1 MLNKADMRT
10 ERDLR
15 RSEHGSS
22 EDGTSDPHR
31 ALRRTVLPAHSVHTR
46 RRVPNRKKKNP
57 APADSPIG
65 AHRRQPT
72 KQNMTDPRSAT
83 CMVHYSVREARVHMP
98 SCWCSLGGPHGS
110 RGARGVGRVTGDTDG
125 AVLGTRGAVMG
136 VSPLGVSPADP
147 PARWRGR
154 RSCLRG
160 WRQCERPGYHRP
172 VCDLEG

>member
-1 MLNKADMRT
+1 MRT

-15 RSEHGSS
+15 RGRNTEARKS
-22 EDGTSDPHR
+22 EDGTSDPRR

-110 RGARGVGRVTGDTDG
+110 RGACGVRRVTGDTDG
-125 AVLGTRGAVMG
+125 AVLGTDGAVLGTYGAVLG
-136 VSPLGVSPADP
+136 VSPLDVSPATKMAP
-147 PARWRGR
+147 SWAHVAP
-154 RSCLRG
+154 
-160 WRQCERPGYHRP
+160 
-172 VCDLEG
+172 